1 MLQVILL
8 IGAGKIWMIFPR
20 LSQNMERF
28 TSLVETLMGSDPA
41 IGEDSW
47 EIFETLQ
54 ESSLFYRLYVFRN
67 IAEIILALFFGY
79 YDWFV
84 GVQTNDG
91 VGMCEIPLGNN
102 GLVKMQCRQKRFG
115 FYMFML
121 NAFIVLLG
129 VHALISIT
137 SLVWCIKRTRL
148 RKISNI
154 ISCLKNSKHQGTER
168 LLECEGEDYLFLFDL
183 VAHTCGKSSIL
194 RVLTYTAPTFAELC
208 QPVVQVSSNESKI
221 HVQWDPSPLQDIPTQ
236 RFKTQKMI
244 QKYVVTIS
252 PSSYTRPVTV
262 KAAAPLEHD
271 YHGLTGGTKEYTVT
285 VSAFI
290 GDSKMKGV
298 SNSTFLLPSPP
309 QHLKC
314 VKTEANHEGAI
325 IQIKWS
331 RPKGE
336 FDRYILKVAELK
348 SGTSVSTQSSF
359 SVGYSNSFQER
370 FSVPTRIKRTR
381 SQDEDIL
388 NKEEVMFDK
397 TNLKPGSRY
406 QVELRSMTGEL

>member
-154 ISCLKNSKHQGTER
+154 ISCLKNSKHPGTER

-314 VKTEANHEGAI
+314 VKTDANHEGAI